1 MTMKERLGASLVLS
15 STKRTLLFSVLV
27 YVTYIEIALYINC
40 GVCLS
45 KFVKV
50 KILFTHTM

>member
-50 KILFTHTM
+50 KILFTHTR